1 MAVHG
6 RLFSEPARYSPAQTR
21 SNEAGFTLAE
31 IAVALGIFS
40 FALVSMMGMLSVGLK
55 NSLKATVQT
64 SASNV
69 LAGIV
74 SDIKAAQPAPVNGQT
89 RAFTTPKLNISA
101 TINLTT
107 NTVDPDSIRT
117 PNVPLWLNESCAV
130 HDPKSTEM
138 LQKLYSVQILPSAQ
152 NVPALRVR
160 VEWPAM
166 RLPNAKPE
174 GYLETLVP
182 LPLDTP

>member
-1 MAVHG
+1 
-6 RLFSEPARYSPAQTR
+6 
-21 SNEAGFTLAE
+21 
-31 IAVALGIFS
+31 LGIFS

-74 SDIKAAQPAPVNGQT
+74 ADLKSAQPASVTNQT
-89 RAFTTPKLNISA
+89 RTFLSPKLNISA
-101 TINLTT
+101 TVNLTT
-107 NTVDPDSIRT
+107 NTVDPESIRT
-117 PNVPLWLNESCAV
+117 PNIPFWVNESCAV
-130 HDPKSTEM
+130 NDPKSTEM
-138 LQKLYSVQILPSAQ
+138 LQKLYNVLILPGAT

-166 RLPNAKPE
+166 RVANSKPE

-182 LPLDTP
+182 LPLDLPQ